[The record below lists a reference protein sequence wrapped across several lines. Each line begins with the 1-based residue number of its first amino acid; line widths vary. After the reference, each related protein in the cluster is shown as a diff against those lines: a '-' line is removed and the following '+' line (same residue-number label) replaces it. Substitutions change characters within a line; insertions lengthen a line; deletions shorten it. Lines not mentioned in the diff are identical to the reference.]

1 VGVCFIVEKKKK
13 GNRKQR
19 RGGEE
24 SVCGGHE
31 TGHIDDNTSLYK
43 HKKKQASLPVVPAS
57 SIRVR
62 D

>member
-31 TGHIDDNTSLYK
+31 IPYFCDNSNYLWSDCHRLNLLHDNTPTLI
-43 HKKKQASLPVVPAS
+43 A
-57 SIRVR
+57 
-62 D
+62 